1 MAITYTKPSGSVN
14 PTSTFLPVNIGGT
27 FENSSI
33 KQDSRY
39 QTATELTTVDNL
51 GNSYGFKVD
60 YPNQVI
66 SMGDFD
72 YISNGSSIIIDDLS
86 AIINI
91 SANLAIGIGCTDPS
105 STLSLYAENFQ
116 FGANFIRF
124 NGSLTSGTASGAS
137 GQHLKINVNGT
148 NYKIALLN
156 P

>member
-1 MAITYTKPSGSVN
+1 MAIIYTRPSGSVN

-60 YPNQVI
+60 YTNQAI
-66 SMGDFD
+66 LMGDFD
-72 YISNGSSIIIDDLS
+72 GINFGTSININDLS

-91 SANLAIGIGCTDPS
+91 SANLAVGITCPDPT
-105 STLSLYAENFQ
+105 STITLGAENFN
-116 FGANFIRF
+116 FSANFIRL
-124 NGSLTSGTASGAS
+124 NGSLLSGTASGAS

-148 NYKIALLN
+148 NYKISLLN

>member
-39 QTATELTTVDNL
+39 QTATELTTVDNS
-51 GNSYGFKVD
+51 GSSYGFKVD
-60 YPNQVI
+60 YTNQTI

-72 YISNGSSIIIDDLS
+72 GINFGSAIIIDDLS

-91 SANLAIGIGCTDPS
+91 SANLGIGITCSDPLS
-105 STLSLYAENFQ
+105 QITLTAENFALI
-116 FGANFIRF
+116 ANSIRF

>member
-51 GNSYGFKVD
+51 GNSYGFKVN
-60 YPNQVI
+60 YTNQVI

-72 YISNGSSIIIDDLS
+72 GINFGSAIIIDDLS
-86 AIINI
+86 AIISIAASQII
-91 SANLAIGIGCTDPS
+91 SMASTDINLAAG
-105 STLSLYAENFQ
+105 NFNL
-116 FGANFIRF
+116 GTNFIRF